1 MAPALG
7 TLPSVPVGRGVI
19 EEINSVADIC
29 KVLYWSWAPCSVPL
43 QGSTALGVHPAAPPV
58 ALSTETPDLLAIA
71 QSNLGA
77 FLPVMLQ

>member
-7 TLPSVPVGRGVI
+7 MLPSVPVGRGVI
-19 EEINSVADIC
+19 EEINSVGEGR
-29 KVLYWSWAPCSVPL
+29 KVLYWPWAPSSILL
-43 QGSTALGVHPAAPPV
+43 QSSTALGVQPAAPPV

-71 QSNLGA
+71 ESNLGA